1 MNEIDKHG
9 DLTDYITARC
19 NSALCRYEKENAE
32 YRGFIQRRILL
43 SEKVKPFTDTKEE
56 MRLSSEM
63 QAAVREYIDVLM
75 TGQNMEEM
83 VVCYKQGFGDALHI
97 VIDTGA
103 LPEQR

>member
-1 MNEIDKHG
+1 
-9 DLTDYITARC
+9 
-19 NSALCRYEKENAE
+19 
-32 YRGFIQRRILL
+32 
-43 SEKVKPFTDTKEE
+43 
-56 MRLSSEM
+56 M